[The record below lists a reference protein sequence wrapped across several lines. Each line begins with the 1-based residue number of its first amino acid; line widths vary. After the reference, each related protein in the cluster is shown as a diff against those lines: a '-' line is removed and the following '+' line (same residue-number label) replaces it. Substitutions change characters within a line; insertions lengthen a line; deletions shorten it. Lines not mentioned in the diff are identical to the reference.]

1 MADKNNRLDQIMKVD
16 TASLLKTIKSIE
28 DGITNFNKFESQPAW
43 ASEII
48 DRITKLESGG
58 SAMNGHTIEQFASNS
73 SLSIND
79 LMNDERVMFKMK
91 TELSSHVSSLK
102 FSIETKVASLNGE
115 LERMHK
121 LLEIRPTTSE
131 LQQVVSNINELDR
144 RTRHL
149 FSDLSS
155 ATKGIVQTK
164 VVEEMGSVM
173 KQLKMNEELNEQS
186 LEIVFKKVDG
196 YSQDISEI
204 QSGISNFMDTVDG
217 SMAQSK
223 SNFEKILKSFN
234 EFSSKSEKDQIS
246 MNQSFG
252 ELRKALKVSSDLFN
266 EQFAEVSNR
275 QNTTEASISR
285 QRENVQELSM
295 AIDKQL
301 YEVNTIAS
309 MCKTTLEEFMAKY
322 DLYKQETNAKL
333 VQSFSEIDTL
343 QDRTTDIENFV
354 ELVKSYDLPFK
365 LKAHEDDLH
374 KIFKVIE
381 SHTSSIKDLFNQ
393 EEKSSTAIF
402 DLQRNLSQA
411 NAVIT
416 SHTDVLEKLVNK
428 NIVTDQTL
436 TSLETEKNKL
446 SQDVFQLFGMCEE
459 ISILREAQSTTEQ
472 RVKAQQNIIS
482 TLLESTA
489 DHDQRIEQIID
500 VMDKSDEALSK
511 RLDGMRGSMMDLL
524 MKKQA
529 EMDATI
535 QNMRDNLD
543 IISSNN
549 DAFSIN
555 VSNKSSKGATM
566 RSFSEAAVVLDN
578 ANVSTS
584 TPSEVKPTASVRE
597 AQFIAD
603 LCINFEDISVRK
615 TFVADIPPT
624 MRENMVSTCQ
634 ELAALIASLSD
645 FEAVQAVLR
654 DQPAHMD
661 NPETLVSELRKGKI
675 DDFIFE
681 VKSIAE
687 QNYPKPG
694 IVRLDAREKFLR
706 QLRKGLELFMSKH
719 DQVLI
724 MGSSSFG
731 RVKIPVCIACDR
743 PLLEKGRQDTMQRA
757 EVTDFPAR
765 FEDPSTSSSYGNS
778 NGDSHSNDMGIG
790 RGGGGGGGRNNRT
803 TIKKNSSPLKLPNAL
818 LDRNSSSDI
827 SNAAYV
833 LRGGFKMPRPATSN
847 IQEGNN
853 TGISMSNSLPELR
866 MDKKQ

>member
-322 DLYKQETNAKL
+322 DLYKQETNA
-333 VQSFSEIDTL
+333 
-343 QDRTTDIENFV
+343 N
-354 ELVKSYDLPFK
+354 
-365 LKAHEDDLH
+365 
-374 KIFKVIE
+374 
-381 SHTSSIKDLFNQ
+381 
-393 EEKSSTAIF
+393 
-402 DLQRNLSQA
+402 
-411 NAVIT
+411 
-416 SHTDVLEKLVNK
+416 
-428 NIVTDQTL
+428 
-436 TSLETEKNKL
+436 
-446 SQDVFQLFGMCEE
+446 
-459 ISILREAQSTTEQ
+459 
-472 RVKAQQNIIS
+472 
-482 TLLESTA
+482 
-489 DHDQRIEQIID
+489 
-500 VMDKSDEALSK
+500 
-511 RLDGMRGSMMDLL
+511 
-524 MKKQA
+524 
-529 EMDATI
+529 
-535 QNMRDNLD
+535 
-543 IISSNN
+543 
-549 DAFSIN
+549 
-555 VSNKSSKGATM
+555 
-566 RSFSEAAVVLDN
+566 
-578 ANVSTS
+578 
-584 TPSEVKPTASVRE
+584 
-597 AQFIAD
+597 
-603 LCINFEDISVRK
+603 
-615 TFVADIPPT
+615 
-624 MRENMVSTCQ
+624 
-634 ELAALIASLSD
+634 
-645 FEAVQAVLR
+645 
-654 DQPAHMD
+654 
-661 NPETLVSELRKGKI
+661 
-675 DDFIFE
+675 
-681 VKSIAE
+681 
-687 QNYPKPG
+687 
-694 IVRLDAREKFLR
+694 
-706 QLRKGLELFMSKH
+706 
-719 DQVLI
+719 
-724 MGSSSFG
+724 
-731 RVKIPVCIACDR
+731 
-743 PLLEKGRQDTMQRA
+743 
-757 EVTDFPAR
+757 
-765 FEDPSTSSSYGNS
+765 
-778 NGDSHSNDMGIG
+778 
-790 RGGGGGGGRNNRT
+790 
-803 TIKKNSSPLKLPNAL
+803 
-818 LDRNSSSDI
+818 
-827 SNAAYV
+827 
-833 LRGGFKMPRPATSN
+833 
-847 IQEGNN
+847 
-853 TGISMSNSLPELR
+853 
-866 MDKKQ
+866 